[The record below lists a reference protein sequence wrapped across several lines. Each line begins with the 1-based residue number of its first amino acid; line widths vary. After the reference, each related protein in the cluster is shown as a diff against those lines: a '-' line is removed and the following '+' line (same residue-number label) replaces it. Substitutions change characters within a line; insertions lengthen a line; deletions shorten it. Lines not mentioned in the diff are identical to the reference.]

1 MLSDI
6 KTPMAWKSATLPLG
20 YRDNFLSVSNQL
32 LNNKIYT
39 KNKLQFS
46 CSIFICDGA
55 FFTNIVNV
63 LRPLFSWKS
72 SIVDVWQDS
81 HVVLPNSLIS
91 ARRKSEKKLPTT
103 KVTQGNLGLLLLPNS
118 PDLHQSNEMKS
129 CADTAPSFPW
139 VTPGMKTI
147 KSRNKPGDI

>member
-6 KTPMAWKSATLPLG
+6 RTPMAWKPASLPLG
-20 YRDNFLSVSNQL
+20 YRDNFLSVSNRL
-32 LNNKIYT
+32 LNNKIYM
-39 KNKLQFS
+39 KKKLQFS

-63 LRPLFSWKS
+63 LRSLFSRKS

-91 ARRKSEKKLPTT
+91 ARRKSQKKLPTT
-103 KVTQGNLGLLLLPNS
+103 KVTQGSLGLLLLPNS
-118 PDLHQSNEMKS
+118 PDLHQNNKMKS
-129 CADTAPSFPW
+129 CADPAPSFTW
-139 VTPGMKTI
+139 ETPGTKTI